1 MVGLDEL
8 IRVGL
13 VEGFREG
20 AVEGSIE
27 DGFTVGS
34 VV

>member
-13 VEGFREG
+13 AEGSREG